1 MEDQKKRRP
10 IVALFLSLL
19 TFGLGQIY
27 NGQLKKAV
35 SFYLAECLL
44 VATLLFSDL
53 FFSFFGMIM
62 FLLIGFSIGLFS
74 MLEALWSAI
83 RLKGISLKKYNR
95 WYYYLGIIFLNLF
108 IIAPITE
115 SVFKPDLPIKAY
127 RIPSGA
133 MSPAIEIGDHIVVNK
148 KAFEKHSPKRGDIV
162 VFQYPVDPSQDFIER
177 VVGLPGEIL
186 EMRNKKVFVNNRLLE
201 EPYVRHTDPHIIPAQ
216 VGPRDNFGPI
226 TVPDNSLFVMG
237 DNRDESFDSRFWGFV
252 DASALKGRAL
262 YIYWSKSKSRIGM
275 VKK

>member
-1 MEDQKKRRP
+1 M
-10 IVALFLSLL
+10 
-19 TFGLGQIY
+19 
-27 NGQLKKAV
+27 
-35 SFYLAECLL
+35 
-44 VATLLFSDL
+44 
-53 FFSFFGMIM
+53 
-62 FLLIGFSIGLFS
+62 
-74 MLEALWSAI
+74 
-83 RLKGISLKKYNR
+83 
-95 WYYYLGIIFLNLF
+95 
-108 IIAPITE
+108 
-115 SVFKPDLPIKAY
+115 
-127 RIPSGA
+127 
-133 MSPAIEIGDHIVVNK
+133 
-148 KAFEKHSPKRGDIV
+148 

-262 YIYWSKSKSRIGM
+262 YIYWSENKSRIGM